1 MQRLI
6 KRRSSWSRPLSRAKT
21 AFVPVVLA
29 AVLTSAVALSVGKKP
44 IAPCGVEPYP
54 NYPAV
59 DAPPEVATWTSDDL
73 GEGWSPPACAAW
85 QTGFATH
92 VVALAG
98 HFRDSRTIEAV
109 LAQIGAISSLQNVR
123 YWSVTDKRW
132 NGLFARVTALEGP
145 DPAKPRNDFTATEIR
160 PAQDLYFLAADNRS
174 GEDVVWRLRIRE
186 VQGERIIV
194 ETANITPL
202 RWFFVP
208 YVATGNMQT
217 SYFLEHEPDDSWQ
230 LYSLTRVLYTSPLLA
245 YFVPQA
251 SYINRA
257 VALYRHFAGT
267 PTDRDPPAAP

>member
-1 MQRLI
+1 M
-6 KRRSSWSRPLSRAKT
+6 AKT
-21 AFVPVVLA
+21 AFVPVVLTA
-29 AVLTSAVALSVGKKP
+29 ALISAVALSVGKKP
-44 IAPCGVEPYP
+44 IAPCGAEPYP

-59 DAPPEVATWTSDDL
+59 DAQPVVTTWTSDEL
-73 GEGWSPPACAAW
+73 GEGWSPPACTAW
-85 QTGFATH
+85 QSGFATN

-98 HFRDSRTIEAV
+98 HFHDSRTVEAV
-109 LAQIGAISSLQNVR
+109 LAQIGAISSLKNVR

-132 NGLFARVTALEGP
+132 NGLFSRATALESP
-145 DPAKPRNDFTATEIR
+145 DPRKPRDDFTAAEIR

-174 GEDVVWRLRIRE
+174 REDVVWRLRIRE
-186 VQGERIIV
+186 VESGRIIV

-202 RWFFVP
+202 RWFFLP

-230 LYSLTRVLYTSPLLA
+230 LYSLTRVLYTSPVLA

-257 VALYRHFAGT
+257 VALYRHFAGI
-267 PTDRDPPAAP
+267 PTDRDLPAAP